1 MTKEDIIRM
10 AQEAGLA
17 FDSEEYPDIWQT
29 YMNAGREQLERF
41 AELVA
46 AEYKR
51 DAERYRKLIALLQ
64 EAYDGNA
71 IELENS
77 FIVDCSMV
85 SGYKTERRVQAVLG
99 WADIRD
105 EPLNLDAAIDAAME
119 KVK

>member
-1 MTKEDIIRM
+1 MTREEVIRI
-10 AQEAGLA
+10 AGEVGA
-17 FDSEEYPDIWQT
+17 YRYVNRAAKDEPTHTFTVEK
-29 YMNAGREQLERF
+29 LERF
-41 AELVA
+41 AQLVA
-46 AEYKR
+46 ADYQQ

-64 EAYDGNA
+64 EAYDGNV

>member
-1 MTKEDIIRM
+1 MTREEVIRL
-10 AQEAGLA
+10 AKEAGGWEVDNKMA
-17 FDSEEYPDIWQT
+17 FYPEY
-29 YMNAGREQLERF
+29 LERF
-41 AELVA
+41 AHLVA
-46 AEYKR
+46 AEYKQ

-64 EAYDGNA
+64 EAYDGNV

-99 WADIRD
+99 WADTRD